1 MKRTRLSLGVILA
14 ASFALTNCAVEQTGS
29 NDRFDEG
36 IPYEIRALSSDTK
49 TAVDGMSTK
58 WVAGDAVNL
67 FHAVAGTADYKSDN
81 SFEIAEADLADGRF
95 KGTLS
100 SALDA
105 DKSYDWYAL
114 YPYSSYVKTP
124 ASTSGGYVNI
134 GGKSQTQNGLNSMAH
149 LAAKTCPL
157 YGVALD
163 VPSDAVP
170 SIQMHHLTSI
180 IEINVT
186 NSCGE
191 PLDVTSVSFTGT
203 EDIAG
208 NFYVDFVSNPV
219 GYVGNYASATAS
231 LSVTGAE
238 TIADGASAK
247 FYIAVKPFTAP
258 AGSTLKIAVNG
269 YEKKLVIPAEKSV
282 TFSAGKIKTLNFNN
296 DKAPVRIESG
306 SYVLAVKDGESY
318 YAMSV
323 ANNGT
328 KRRDSVELTDYAGQ
342 DSYETPNS
350 DIIWN
355 VESQESGLILSN
367 GEKYL
372 SAGDGAA
379 NMVDKKASA
388 SLITYN
394 SLPDNTFNLTCSVAD
409 AVKYLARNGN
419 NGFAFYAQVT
429 GTNNIMLIPAVFV
442 NVPVITVEEAE
453 MSKIVGG
460 DGGTVEIPY
469 TLANPKEGVSLSAIS
484 SQAWAVP
491 TVSDGKVSVDVAA
504 NETAEAR
511 TATITFSYAGAEN
524 VIVVI
529 DQYEAGHI
537 LPLYTILDM
546 TTKEVGQS
554 TYKTTT
560 KYGDWTIVNGANN
573 NKSWAYFKMGGS
585 STTLAVANP
594 CYIYNTVAVSHKVAE
609 VTVHIPAGSLSKT
622 GMSVEEWGVYVFS
635 DSEMS
640 QQIDYVQGGTI
651 TKNEGTFK
659 FHPTEGEYWN
669 SGYYYKVSW
678 TLANT
683 TTSNGIV
690 LVDKITLSDTVEQ

>member
-67 FHAVAGTADYKSDN
+67 FHAVTGTNTYVSDN
-81 SFEIAEADLADGRF
+81 SFAIAEADLADGRF

-105 DKSYDWYAL
+105 GESYDWYAL
-114 YPYSSYVKTP
+114 YPYSSYVTTP

-149 LAAKTCPL
+149 LAAKACPL

-163 VPSDAVP
+163 VLSDAVP

-208 NFYVDFVSNPV
+208 NFYVDFVSNQVV

-238 TIADGASAK
+238 PIADGTSAK

-269 YEKKLVIPAEKSV
+269 YEKELVIPAEKSV
-282 TFSAGKIKTLNFNN
+282 TFSAGKIKTLNFGY
-296 DKAPVRIESG
+296 DKTPVKIESG

-323 ANNGT
+323 AKNASST
-328 KRRDSVELTDYAGQ
+328 RRDFVEFTDYTGQ
-342 DSYETPNS
+342 DSYETPNA

-355 VESQESGLILSN
+355 VESQESGVILSN
-367 GEKYL
+367 GDSFL
-372 SAGDGAA
+372 SAGKNTAP
-379 NMVDKKASA
+379 MVTDKESA
-388 SLITYN
+388 SVISYMSLSETTFQFTYD
-394 SLPDNTFNLTCSVAD
+394 LGGTDGVR
-409 AVKYLARNGN
+409 YLAKNGTS
-419 NGFAFYAQVT
+419 GFGFYAQGT
-429 GTNNIMLIPAVFV
+429 GINEIMLIPAVFV
-442 NVPVITVEEAE
+442 NVPIITVEESE

-469 TLANPKEGVSLSAIS
+469 TLANPKDGVSLSATS
-484 SQAWAVP
+484 SQTWAVP
-491 TVSDGKVSVDVAA
+491 TVSDGKVSVVVAA
-504 NETAEAR
+504 NNVKEAR
-511 TATITFSYAGAEN
+511 KAVITLAYTGASSVDVEINQDAGGLYRVTYTVASKTSVTVSGTAPEGSEASFVNTYASNKEQMTANNSQTYTLSGYAGKVIKKVSLTMRSNAKAGAGTFSMTAGTKDLAKIGEATNFNNWFDNTSYGTDYRDVN
-524 VIVVI
+524 VTLLDTEYTVGTDDAIVVTI
-529 DQYEAGHI
+529 ACTTNSLYCQSVTIIYE
-537 LPLYTILDM
+537 
-546 TTKEVGQS
+546 
-554 TYKTTT
+554 
-560 KYGDWTIVNGANN
+560 
-573 NKSWAYFKMGGS
+573 
-585 STTLAVANP
+585 
-594 CYIYNTVAVSHKVAE
+594 
-609 VTVHIPAGSLSKT
+609 
-622 GMSVEEWGVYVFS
+622 
-635 DSEMS
+635 
-640 QQIDYVQGGTI
+640 
-651 TKNEGTFK
+651 
-659 FHPTEGEYWN
+659 
-669 SGYYYKVSW
+669 
-678 TLANT
+678 
-683 TTSNGIV
+683 
-690 LVDKITLSDTVEQ
+690 

>member
-1 MKRTRLSLGVILA
+1 MILA

-36 IPYEIRALSSDTK
+36 IPYEILALSSDTK

-67 FHAVAGTADYKSDN
+67 FHAVAGTADYVSDN
-81 SFEIAEADLADGRF
+81 SFAIAEADLADGRF

-105 DKSYDWYAL
+105 GESYDWYAL
-114 YPYSSYVKTP
+114 YPYSSYVTTP

-149 LAAKTCPL
+149 LAVKACPL

-219 GYVGNYASATAS
+219 VGYVGNYASATAS

-238 TIADGASAK
+238 PIADGASAK

-269 YEKKLVIPAEKSV
+269 YEKELEIPAEKSV
-282 TFSAGKIKTLNFNN
+282 TFSAGKIKTLNFGY
-296 DKAPVRIESG
+296 DKTPVKIESG

-323 ANNGT
+323 AKNASST
-328 KRRDSVELTDYAGQ
+328 RRDFVEFTDYTGQ
-342 DSYETPNS
+342 DSYETPNA

-355 VESQESGLILSN
+355 VESQESGVILSN
-367 GEKYL
+367 GDSFL
-372 SAGDGAA
+372 SAGKNTAP
-379 NMVDKKASA
+379 MVTDKESA
-388 SLITYN
+388 SVISYMSLSETTFQFTYD
-394 SLPDNTFNLTCSVAD
+394 LGGTDGVR
-409 AVKYLARNGN
+409 YLAKNGTS
-419 NGFAFYAQVT
+419 GFGFYAQGT
-429 GTNNIMLIPAVFV
+429 GINEIMLIPAVFV
-442 NVPVITVEEAE
+442 NIPIIVVAEAD
-453 MSKIVGG
+453 MSKTT
-460 DGGTVEIPY
+460 DSSEATVEIPY
-469 TLANPKEGVSLSAIS
+469 YVTNPQDGVSLAASS
-484 SQAWAVP
+484 SQTWAVP
-491 TVSDGKVSVDVAA
+491 TVMDDKVSVVVSR
-504 NETAEAR
+504 NTGEAR
-511 TATITFSYAGAEN
+511 TATITLSYEDAENVTVTINQSVSGLITYRHVFAAKPSIGDNIDLSGVNWNISATNLGSYNSASYAGVQFGTSGKN
-524 VIVVI
+524 
-529 DQYEAGHI
+529 
-537 LPLYTILDM
+537 
-546 TTKEVGQS
+546 GQ
-554 TYKTTT
+554 
-560 KYGDWTIVNGANN
+560 I
-573 NKSWAYFKMGGS
+573 
-585 STTLAVANP
+585 TL
-594 CYIYNTVAVSHKVAE
+594 TS
-609 VTVHIPAGSLSKT
+609 PAAWS
-622 GMSVEEWGVYVFS
+622 Y
-635 DSEMS
+635 
-640 QQIDYVQGGTI
+640 
-651 TKNEGTFK
+651 TKNEETVSKVKEIRLWLNMGGTSVTPQVSIGEKSAVSDGTTVVKNTSAGSDWTKATKVTFT
-659 FHPTEGEYWN
+659 PAEGGD
-669 SGYYYKVSW
+669 SGVIVIDV
-678 TLANT
+678 
-683 TTSNGIV
+683 TSVKAGYICAIEIDSIN
-690 LVDKITLSDTVEQ
+690 